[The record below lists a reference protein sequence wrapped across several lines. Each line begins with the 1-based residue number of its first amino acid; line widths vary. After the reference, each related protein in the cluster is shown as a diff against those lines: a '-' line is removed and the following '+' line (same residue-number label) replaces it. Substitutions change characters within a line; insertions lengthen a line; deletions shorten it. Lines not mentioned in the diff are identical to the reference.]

1 MNANLF
7 AILVAAFAVLLTLSI
22 AAALLLLVYSRSERR
37 MQRRLEGSEAAVD
50 EGFGG
55 NRPVLESIARQ
66 GKAIEE
72 MMSAQGETAR
82 LLIQAGWRD
91 SQSRMGYYAFQ
102 AITPVVLVGL
112 TVLAGLT
119 VKNKLFSPPGIYI
132 VLFGALALGILI
144 PIRVL
149 RSVAGARRKRIQ
161 REVPLFVHLLV
172 LLYDAGLSTRQAFS
186 NLVKEGGNV
195 LPELGR
201 EVRLVLLQIEAGGD
215 TSETLRNLG
224 DALEVGDLTTILGV
238 LRQVDRYGGEIRE
251 PLLDSLKVIEE
262 RRGLDMREQ
271 VNLTSGRM
279 TLVMVLFFFPALL
292 IFSAGPAVTAFVK
305 AFSGAAHQ

>member
-1 MNANLF
+1 MNSLF
-7 AILVAAFAVLLTLSI
+7 PLLVAVCAVLVVLAL
-22 AAALLLLVYSRSERR
+22 AALVFLVYFSSSERR
-37 MQRRLEGSEAAVD
+37 IQRRLEGSDAPAE

-55 NRPVLESIARQ
+55 NRPVLEGIARQ

-72 MMSAQGETAR
+72 MMATQGETQR

-91 SQSRMGYYAFQ
+91 TQSRMGYYAFQ
-102 AITPVVLVGL
+102 ALTPVVLVGL
-112 TVLAGLT
+112 TILAGIT
-119 VKNKLFSPPGIYI
+119 IKNKLFDPPLLYVVI
-132 VLFGALALGILI
+132 FAALAIGILI

-215 TSETLRNLG
+215 TSEVLRNLG

-271 VNLTSGRM
+271 VNITSGRM

-292 IFSAGPAVTAFVK
+292 IFSAGPAVSAFIK
-305 AFSGAAHQ
+305 AFGGAAHQ

>member
-1 MNANLF
+1 MSPNVF
-7 AILVAAFAVLLTLSI
+7 ALLVAAFAVFVLLGIGTLVV
-22 AAALLLLVYSRSERR
+22 LLYYSRSERR
-37 MQRRLEGSEAAVD
+37 IQRRLEGSDAAP
-50 EGFGG
+50 EENFGG

-66 GKAIEE
+66 GKNIEE
-72 MMSAQGETAR
+72 MMAAQGETSR

-91 SQSRMGYYAFQ
+91 AQARMGYYAFQ
-102 AITPVVLVGL
+102 AVTPVVLVGL

-119 VKNKLFSPPGIYI
+119 IKNKIFDPPALYI
-132 VLFGALALGILI
+132 VLFAALAVGILI

-149 RSVAGARRKRIQ
+149 RSVAAARRKRIQ

-201 EVRLVLLQIEAGGD
+201 EVSLVLRQIEAGGD
-215 TSETLRNLG
+215 TSEVLRNLA
-224 DALEVGDLTTILGV
+224 DTLEVGDLTTILGV

-279 TLVMVLFFFPALL
+279 TLVMVVFFFPALL
-292 IFSAGPAVTAFVK
+292 IFSAGPAVTAFIK
-305 AFSGAAHQ
+305 AFGGAAHQ